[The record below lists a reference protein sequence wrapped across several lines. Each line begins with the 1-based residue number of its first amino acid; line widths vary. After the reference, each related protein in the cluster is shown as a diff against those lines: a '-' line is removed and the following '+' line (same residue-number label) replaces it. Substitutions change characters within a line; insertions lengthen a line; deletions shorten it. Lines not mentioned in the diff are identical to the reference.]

1 MELQQL
7 LKECKHNSITAQ
19 KYLYD
24 MVAMQMFIVCRR
36 YMKTDETAEEAMMN
50 GFLKVFQQI
59 VEFEYRDDAST
70 TAWIK
75 KVMVNE
81 CLQILRKKNSFLLV
95 GEQDGYEVAIDEEA
109 INNLSANEIF
119 HLITQLPEGYKTVFN
134 LYVMEEMSH
143 REIAAL
149 LNISENTS
157 KSQLR
162 KAKQVL
168 QQILIKNNADYAS
181 RQAK

>member
-1 MELQQL
+1 MNLQQL

-24 MVAMQMFIVCRR
+24 LVAVQMFIVCRR
-36 YMKTDETAEEAMMN
+36 YMKTDEIAEEAMMN
-50 GFLKVFQQI
+50 GFLKVFQQMI
-59 VEFEYRDDAST
+59 DFEYRDDAST

-75 KVMVNE
+75 KILVNE
-81 CLQILRKKNSFLLV
+81 CLQILRKKNSYLLV
-95 GEQDGYEVAIDEEA
+95 GEQEGYDVAIDEAA
-109 INNLSANEIF
+109 INKLSADEIF
-119 HLITQLPEGYKTVFN
+119 HLITHLPEGYKTVFN

-143 REIAAL
+143 KEIAEL
-149 LNISENTS
+149 LNISTNTS

-162 KAKQVL
+162 KAKQLL
-168 QQILIKNNADYAS
+168 QQLLIKNNADYAS